1 MGLRHRKNKNADDD
15 VESNDTAVNA
25 SQEKGAAFSA
35 SFPQGGASSD
45 DLRTVEP
52 EFQGD
57 EYEKLLA
64 FVDYEAERNKHGGD
78 DDDDEEQV
86 EEKRVWYAPWK
97 TRKVKSEKAKK
108 VPDDWLRTD
117 IGHGLD
123 DSEVEKRRGD
133 FGYNGTRL
141 SLHFPSS
148 CLPTHDRPVPP
159 PRSRRRRALVPV

>member
-25 SQEKGAAFSA
+25 SQEKGALSG
-35 SFPQGGASSD
+35 SFRVGTPD
-45 DLRTVEP
+45 ELRTAEP

-78 DDDDEEQV
+78 DDDDEDQV

-117 IGHGLD
+117 IGRGLD

-133 FGYNGTRL
+133 FGYNGASLTLQL
-141 SLHFPSS
+141 SSS
-148 CLPTHDRPVPP
+148 
-159 PRSRRRRALVPV
+159 